1 MLTARRILIN
11 TFLSFFYGLLVTGDE
26 TWVCNWDP
34 EGKQESMAYI
44 TSRFSVIPNIKD
56 HGKDM
61 GYLPPKT
68 TMKGA
73 YYSEA
78 PGRIQPANSL
88 VPLRP
93 VRILCKRLY
102 ANVALEFAGNLSILQ
117 ASTPSDIFLLLYLKE
132 HLRQHRFHDD
142 GALKETVERY
152 FQGRDEN
159 LLIFRNQKTC

>member
-1 MLTARRILIN
+1 MAAPEEKRSRLGSCHQMLTARRILIN

-73 YYSEA
+73 YYSEVLV
-78 PGRIQPANSL
+78 RLRQTIQEKPRDESSRQIRSFHSAQCAYCVNDCTRMW
-88 VPLRP
+88 PW
-93 VRILCKRLY
+93 
-102 ANVALEFAGNLSILQ
+102 NLQ
-117 ASTPSDIFLLLYLKE
+117 AISLFSRHQLPVIFSCS
-132 HLRQHRFHDD
+132 F
-142 GALKETVERY
+142 
-152 FQGRDEN
+152 
-159 LLIFRNQKTC
+159 I